1 MNKEIIGNKVDI
13 TFNIF
18 EGKVSEIDKI
28 LITGNKKVSTEKIL
42 KMVDIAKLMS
52 SQKKIIESGLFDSDK
67 FTPNIIPHPN
77 DGTVDIEFNV
87 VEL

>member
-1 MNKEIIGNKVDI
+1 
-13 TFNIF
+13 
-18 EGKVSEIDKI
+18 
-28 LITGNKKVSTEKIL
+28 
-42 KMVDIAKLMS
+42 MVDIAKGDLFSRSKLMS